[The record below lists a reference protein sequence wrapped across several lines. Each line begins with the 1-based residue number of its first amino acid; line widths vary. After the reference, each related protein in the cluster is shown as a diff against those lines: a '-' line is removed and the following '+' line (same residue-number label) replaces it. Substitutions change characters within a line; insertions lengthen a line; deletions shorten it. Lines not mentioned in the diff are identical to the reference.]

1 MIVYQLHCEAGHDF
15 EGWFRS
21 SEDFVLQQRE
31 LLIECP
37 DCGSRDVARSP
48 SAPHIHHSRSRDS
61 LSSQLTTV
69 APGDRLM
76 REKLMDFLRQ
86 NFRDV
91 GRDFAETARK
101 MHAREIPQESIR
113 GEASRED
120 YAAMREEGVEIIAL
134 SVDVEPPD
142 SIH

>member
-1 MIVYQLHCEAGHDF
+1 MIVYQLHCETGHEF

-21 SEDFVLQQRE
+21 SEDFILQQRE

-37 DCGSRDVARSP
+37 DCGSRDISRSL
-48 SAPHIHHSRSRDS
+48 SAPHVHVGRRETS
-61 LSSQLTTV
+61 SSQLTTV
-69 APGDRLM
+69 APGNRVM
-76 REKLMDFLRQ
+76 REKLMNFLRE
-86 NFRDV
+86 NFKDV

-101 MHAREIPQESIR
+101 MHAQEIPAESIR

-120 YAAMREEGVEIIAL
+120 YAAMREEGVEVIAL

-142 SIH
+142 FIH